1 MIGKVSLGNYAK
13 GILEY
18 CYYEK
23 VLTKED
29 LGKAEVRGEIIY
41 LQNLALKSLSNG
53 QMDIN
58 YLAKQFV
65 ENSNRNPNLSKPIW
79 HQSFSFEKDEV
90 ITNVHIQQITE
101 DFCEEFGF
109 KNNQVLSVK
118 HTDTEHPH
126 FHIVA
131 NRVDSRGKNTADH
144 FHNYM
149 RTGQFCRKMEE
160 KYGFKIAPQM
170 HILEKDKSNLASQS
184 KIADAMRSKIDA
196 RIVKVSTL
204 DELKIA
210 LKKDGIKT
218 DIGRGIAFTLKDKG
232 VTFKGSKLGREYSKQ
247 KIEERIQEQVQIR
260 IMQSEQIF
268 KKSEDEL
275 KEENHDI
282 HFKEK
287 EQFEKANNLKIRVPQ
302 SGHANVKDAELA
314 KDIRS
319 LDEKKKDFQRR
330 KGGMSL

>member
-1 MIGKVSLGNYAK
+1 MIGKVTLGNYAK

-23 VLTKED
+23 VLTKDD
-29 LGKAEVRGEIIY
+29 LGNAEVRGEIIY

-58 YLAKQFV
+58 YLAKQFE
-65 ENSNRNPNLSKPIW
+65 ENSNRNPNLSKPVW
-79 HQSFSFEKDEV
+79 HQSFSFEKDE
-90 ITNVHIQQITE
+90 ILTNENIQHITE

-109 KNNQVLSVK
+109 KNNQVISVK
-118 HTDTEHPH
+118 HSDTEHPH

-149 RTGQFCRKMEE
+149 RTGLFCRKMEE
-160 KYGFKIAPQM
+160 KYGFNIAPQM

-184 KIADAMRSKIDA
+184 KIAEAMRSKIDA
-196 RIVKVSTL
+196 RIVKVSSL
-204 DELKIA
+204 NELKIA

-232 VTFKGSKLGREYSKQ
+232 VTFKGSKLGRDYSKQ
-247 KIEERIQEQVQIR
+247 KIEERIQEQVQTR
-260 IMQSEQIF
+260 QLESEQIP

-275 KEENHDI
+275 KEENQDI
-282 HFKEK
+282 QFKEK
-287 EQFEKANNLKIRVPQ
+287 EEFEKANNLKINTPQ
-302 SGHANVKDAELA
+302 SGHANVKDAELS

-319 LDEKKKDFQRR
+319 IEEKKKDQQRR
-330 KGGMSL
+330 MGGMSL

>member
-1 MIGKVSLGNYAK
+1 MIGKVTLGNYAK

-18 CYYEK
+18 CYYDK
-23 VLTKED
+23 VLTKDD
-29 LGKAEVRGEIIY
+29 LGNAEVRGEIIY

-58 YLAKQFV
+58 YLAKQFA

-90 ITNVHIQQITE
+90 ITNDHIQQITE

-109 KNNQVLSVK
+109 RNNQVLAVK
-118 HTDTEHPH
+118 HSDTEHPH

-131 NRVDSRGKNTADH
+131 NRIDSRGKNTADH

-184 KIADAMRSKIDA
+184 KIAESMRSKIDA
-196 RIVKVSTL
+196 QIVNVSSL

-210 LKKDGIKT
+210 LKKDGVKT
-218 DIGRGIAFTLKDKG
+218 DIGRGIAFTLKEKG
-232 VTFKGSKLGREYSKQ
+232 VTFKGSKLGRDYSKQ

-260 IMQSEQIF
+260 QMQNEPLS
-268 KKSEDEL
+268 KKLEEGL
-275 KEENHDI
+275 KEENQDI
-282 HFKEK
+282 QLKEK
-287 EQFEKANNLKIRVPQ
+287 EQFEKANTLKIKTPQ
-302 SGHANVKDAELA
+302 SGHANIKDAELA
-314 KDIRS
+314 TDIRS
-319 LDEKKKDFQRR
+319 KEEMKKDQKRR
-330 KGGMSL
+330 LGMKL